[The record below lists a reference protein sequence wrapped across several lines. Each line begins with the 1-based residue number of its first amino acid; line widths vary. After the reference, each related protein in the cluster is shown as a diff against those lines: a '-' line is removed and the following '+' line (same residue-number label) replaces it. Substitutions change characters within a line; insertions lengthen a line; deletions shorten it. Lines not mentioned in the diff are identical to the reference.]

1 MASLARLLEPPRLR
15 TVEDADEER
24 RASWLELFV
33 DLVFVVAVGQ
43 VARELEVDHSALGF
57 LKFAFLFVPIWWA
70 WVGFT
75 FYADRFDTDDLV
87 FRVAMFAEMLAVA
100 ALASTTPDALH
111 GGSAGYAVAFV
122 AVRAVLI
129 ALYVRARRHV
139 RAARGLTTLYA
150 SVFSFAAAV
159 WLLSL
164 LAPTPARYAVWAVAL
179 AIDMTTPLVARRLIQ
194 QAPISTSHIPERIG
208 LFTIIVLGESVIA
221 VVVGTAGA
229 EWNSRALVAAVGGFA
244 VACAIWWLYFDTLDT
259 SLVKRSV
266 WAGQIY
272 LYTHLPLLGGLAA
285 AGAGVELAIHDA
297 GRGSLSAGAAWALC
311 GGIGLCLASMALI
324 HLTAT
329 RTGRERDLWLRV
341 AVAAGAVGIALAEP
355 SVFVA
360 VPLLVALLALLV
372 VVELGHEGHR
382 PDAAGVEVP

>member
-1 MASLARLLEPPRLR
+1 VASLARFLEPPRLR

-24 RASWLELFV
+24 RATWLELFV

-43 VARELEVDHSALGF
+43 VAHELEVDHSALGF
-57 LKFAFLFVPIWWA
+57 LKFAGLFVPIWWA

-122 AVRAVLI
+122 AVRAVLV

-139 RAARGLTTLYA
+139 PEARGLTTLYA
-150 SVFSFAAAV
+150 SVFSVAAGL

-164 LAPTPARYAVWAVAL
+164 LVPAPARYAVWAVAL
-179 AIDMTTPLVARRLIQ
+179 ALDMATPLVARRFIQ

-221 VVVGTAGA
+221 VVVGTAGTD
-229 EWNSRALVAAVGGFA
+229 WNSRALVAAVGGFA
-244 VACAIWWLYFDTLDT
+244 VACAVWWLYFDTLDT

-266 WAGQIY
+266 WAGQLY
-272 LYTHLPLLGGLAA
+272 LYMHLPLLGGLAA

-297 GRGSLSAGAAWALC
+297 AEGRLTVGSRWALC
-311 GGIGLCLASMALI
+311 GGVAVALASMAVI
-324 HLTAT
+324 HFAT
-329 RTGRERDLWLRV
+329 TRAARERDLWLRIG
-341 AVAAGAVGIALAEP
+341 VAAGMVALASAQAP
-355 SVFVA
+355 VLVA
-360 VPLLVALLALLV
+360 VPLLVGLLAMLV
-372 VVELGHEGHR
+372 LVEFAHEQHR
-382 PDAAGVEVP
+382 REPAGLELH